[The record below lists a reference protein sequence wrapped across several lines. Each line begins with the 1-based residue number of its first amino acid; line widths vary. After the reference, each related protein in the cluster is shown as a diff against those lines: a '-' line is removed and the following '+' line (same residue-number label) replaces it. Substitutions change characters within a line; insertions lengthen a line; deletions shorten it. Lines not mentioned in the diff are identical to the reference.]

1 MVKSRDQFS
10 GQYYSLCQGFSLKSL
25 VSVSIL
31 LSRIRSRLRCAS
43 WAVSFSI
50 AVTVRH
56 FGRVLRPGMA
66 PEQLLLD
73 ILDTSDAPDR
83 FVEAT
88 ETRHRVEGS
97 RYRVEG
103 RSTGGGLA
111 PPRGGSRHRVE
122 GWRHRVEGSNHHVE
136 GWRHSFEGRGTA
148 WRGRGRRGGLASPR
162 GGVAD
167 DANGNAA
174 DDGRRVTPDAA
185 CPHPLPRHRRR
196 DVHSDHAVEAAGEPL

>member
-1 MVKSRDQFS
+1 
-10 GQYYSLCQGFSLKSL
+10 
-25 VSVSIL
+25 
-31 LSRIRSRLRCAS
+31 
-43 WAVSFSI
+43 
-50 AVTVRH
+50 
-56 FGRVLRPGMA
+56 MA

-122 GWRHRVEGSNHHVE
+122 GWRHRVEGRGIAWRVKALVD
-136 GWRHSFEGRGTA
+136 GWRHRVEGRGIA
-148 WRGRGRRGGLASPR
+148 
-162 GGVAD
+162 
-167 DANGNAA
+167 
-174 DDGRRVTPDAA
+174 
-185 CPHPLPRHRRR
+185 
-196 DVHSDHAVEAAGEPL
+196 